1 MSLWISEY
9 FVLEISRGQLRYNLS
24 RTFHFLN
31 YESTPMLE
39 DAKDSLER
47 IREGL
52 AAKGESL

>member
-1 MSLWISEY
+1 MKSTRLVIIAVALSKEIISQ
-9 FVLEISRGQLRYNLS
+9 EII
-24 RTFHFLN
+24 
-31 YESTPMLE
+31 MLE

>member
-1 MSLWISEY
+1 MSRPCLP
-9 FVLEISRGQLRYNLS
+9 RGAELAIINAHLS
-24 RTFHFLN
+24 TLKVPPQN
-31 YESTPMLE
+31 TPMLE